1 MICALL
7 PVKAPINAKQR
18 LNEFLSPSQREAL
31 ARLMFQEVF
40 STLCSVRGLDQIVVV
55 TSDQAVAHHARHSG
69 ATVFEEHE
77 QRGHSH
83 SADAAARRAMA
94 LGATTVLL
102 LPIDVPLVTRADIE
116 ELIPAPAPSSR
127 KAVIIVPSSDGTGT
141 NALVRTPPDAIDS
154 CFGPG
159 SFQAHLDQARQ
170 RGVPAKVLRPA
181 GLLFDIDTP
190 EDVEEL
196 LRRAPDSRTAQWLRT
211 FQKPAPQRKA
221 ADGSFW
227 SE

>member
-1 MICALL
+1 MICAVL

-18 LNEFLSPSQREAL
+18 LKGFLSSSQREAL

-40 STLCSVRGLDQIVVV
+40 STLCTVRGLDRIIVA
-55 TSDQAVAHHARHSG
+55 TSDQAVADHASHAG
-69 ATVFEEHE
+69 ATVFEESE

-83 SADAAARRAMA
+83 SADAAARRAMNM
-94 LGATTVLL
+94 GAATILL
-102 LPIDVPLVTRADIE
+102 LPIDVPLVTRAEIE
-116 ELIPAPAPSSR
+116 DLVKATDELSNGG
-127 KAVIIVPSSDGTGT
+127 VIIVPSSDGTGT

-159 SFQAHLDQARQ
+159 SFRAHLDQARQ
-170 RGVPAKVLRPA
+170 RGVPATVVRPA

-211 FQKPAPQRKA
+211 QWT
-221 ADGSFW
+221 SV
-227 SE
+227 S

>member
-18 LNEFLSPSQREAL
+18 LQGFLSPVQREAL

-40 STLCSVRGLDQIVVV
+40 STLCNVRGLDRIIVV
-55 TSDQAVAHHARHSG
+55 TSDQAVGDHARRSG

-83 SADAAARRAMA
+83 SADAAARRAME
-94 LGATTVLL
+94 LGAATVLL
-102 LPIDVPLVTRADIE
+102 LPIDVPLITKAEIE
-116 ELIPAPAPSSR
+116 DLIEGTQPG
-127 KAVIIVPSSDGTGT
+127 VIVVPSRDGTGT

-159 SFQAHLDQARQ
+159 SFRAHLDQARE
-170 RGVPAKVLRPA
+170 RGVPATIKRPP

-196 LRRAPDSRTAQWLRT
+196 FRRAPDSRTGKWLRSQWT
-211 FQKPAPQRKA
+211 SA
-221 ADGSFW
+221 S
-227 SE
+227 

>member
-1 MICALL
+1 MIYAVL

-18 LNEFLSPSQREAL
+18 LKGSLSPSQREAL

-40 STLCSVRGLDQIVVV
+40 STLCAVRGLDRIIVA
-55 TSDQAVAHHARHSG
+55 TSDRAVADHASHSG
-69 ATVFEEHE
+69 ATVFEEQE

-83 SADAAARRAMA
+83 SADAAARRAMS
-94 LGATTVLL
+94 LGAATVLL
-102 LPIDVPLVTRADIE
+102 LPIDVPLVTKAEIE
-116 ELIPAPAPSSR
+116 DLIDATDRLSDRS
-127 KAVIIVPSSDGTGT
+127 VIIVPSSDGTGT
-141 NALVRTPPDAIDS
+141 NALVRTPPDAIAS

-170 RGVPAKVLRPA
+170 RGVPATVLRPA

-190 EDVEEL
+190 EDIDEL

-211 FQKPAPQRKA
+211 QWT
-221 ADGSFW
+221 SV
-227 SE
+227 S

>member
-7 PVKAPINAKQR
+7 PVKAPGDAKQR
-18 LNEFLSPSQREAL
+18 LKGSLSPSQREAL

-40 STLCSVRGLDQIVVV
+40 STLCTVRGLDRIIVA
-55 TSDQAVAHHARHSG
+55 TSDQAVADHASHSG

-83 SADAAARRAMA
+83 SADAAARRAIS
-94 LGATTVLL
+94 LGAATVLL
-102 LPIDVPLVTRADIE
+102 LPIDVPLVTKAEIE
-116 ELIPAPAPSSR
+116 NLIDATEPG
-127 KAVIIVPSSDGTGT
+127 VIIVPSSDGTGT
-141 NALVRTPPDAIDS
+141 NALVRTPPDAIAS

-159 SFQAHLDQARQ
+159 SFRAHLDQARQ

-190 EDVEEL
+190 EDIDEL

-211 FQKPAPQRKA
+211 QWT
-221 ADGSFW
+221 SV
-227 SE
+227 S

>member
-1 MICALL
+1 MICAVL

-18 LNEFLSPSQREAL
+18 LKGSLSPSQREAL

-40 STLCSVRGLDQIVVV
+40 STLCTVRGLDRIIVT
-55 TSDQAVAHHARHSG
+55 TSDQAVADHAGHSG

-94 LGATTVLL
+94 LGAATVLL
-102 LPIDVPLVTRADIE
+102 LPIDVPLVTKAEIE
-116 ELIPAPAPSSR
+116 DLINATESSL
-127 KAVIIVPSSDGTGT
+127 ASGVIIVPSSDGTGT
-141 NALVRTPPDAIDS
+141 NALVRTPPDAIAS

-159 SFQAHLDQARQ
+159 SFRAHLDQARQ

-190 EDVEEL
+190 EDIDEL

-211 FQKPAPQRKA
+211 QWT
-221 ADGSFW
+221 SV
-227 SE
+227 S